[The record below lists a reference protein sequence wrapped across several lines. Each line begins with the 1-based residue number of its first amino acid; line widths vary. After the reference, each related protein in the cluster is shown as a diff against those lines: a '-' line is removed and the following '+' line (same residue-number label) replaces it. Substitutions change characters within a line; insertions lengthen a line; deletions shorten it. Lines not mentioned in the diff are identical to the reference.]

1 MFNKAVYN
9 YPHALEFVPE
19 CCKTQK
25 MRDKVVDTYLSTI
38 EFVPECFLTPKMC
51 DKAANRSFFVF
62 SYISDW

>member
-9 YPHALEFVPE
+9 YPHALEFAPE
-19 CCKTQK
+19 CYKTQK
-25 MRDKVVDTYLSTI
+25 MCHKLVDTYLSTI

-51 DKAANRSFFVF
+51 DKATNRSFFVF